1 MLWGAGHGRATIGSY
16 ACVVHPLTPDEGSTP
31 PLPRRGDR
39 RRPIPPKL
47 ARDRTMLELTA
58 VGALAFVAGVVSFTA
73 PCTLPL
79 LPGYVSYVSGLEGTR
94 DRSRWAVWLGAG
106 LFVAGFTLTFTAMGA
121 TASAL
126 GWFLASRG
134 ATLNLIAGALIAG
147 MGLLLIGVLRI
158 PWLQRERRWD
168 LSRIARG
175 PGGALPLGVAFA
187 LGWTP
192 CIGPVLAGILAT
204 AATEASVGRGA
215 VLLMLYALGLGVP
228 FLWLAGAVSNGRG
241 KLVWLRRH
249 SRRIEVVGGV
259 LLVGMGVAVATGGW
273 TALMSRMLS
282 WYARVGWPP
291 I

>member
-1 MLWGAGHGRATIGSY
+1 MTEL
-16 ACVVHPLTPDEGSTP
+16 
-31 PLPRRGDR
+31 
-39 RRPIPPKL
+39 L
-47 ARDRTMLELTA
+47 A
-58 VGALAFVAGVVSFTA
+58 VSALAFVAGLVSFTA

-79 LPGYVSYVSGLEGTR
+79 LPGYVSYVSGLEEMDGG
-94 DRSRWAVWLGAG
+94 SRRTVWAGAG

-134 ATLNLIAGALIAG
+134 AELNAIAGVLIAG
-147 MGLLLIGVLRI
+147 MGLVLIGVLRV
-158 PWLQRERRWD
+158 PWLQRERRFD

-204 AATEASVGRGA
+204 AATETSLQRGA
-215 VLLMLYALGLGVP
+215 VLLLVYALGLALP
-228 FLWLAGAVSNGRG
+228 FLWLAHAVSRGHG
-241 KLVWLRRH
+241 KLAWLRRN
-249 SRRIEVVGGV
+249 SRRIEVAGGV
-259 LLVGMGVAVATGGW
+259 LLVGMGIAVATGGW
-273 TALMSRMLS
+273 TVLMSRMLAC
-282 WYARVGWPP
+282 YARFGWPP